1 MEIGSFSKIY
11 IFLLLLKAAD
21 EAFESLGISS
31 GAAEIIK
38 SRMERTNQPEEIF
51 LKYFEQL

>member
-1 MEIGSFSKIY
+1 MESFSKIY
-11 IFLLLLKAAD
+11 ILNGIFLTKAAD
-21 EAFESLGISS
+21 EGFESLGISS